1 MQKGRYVVHSKWDA
15 EVASALVDLH
25 LVDNVYCEVDTSQPK
40 LLVESELL
48 DVYKLYRSSDECIDL
63 KHRLEVADIHG

>member
-1 MQKGRYVVHSKWDA
+1 MRKSAFLGQWESEIAGAVA
-15 EVASALVDLH
+15 ELDRRE
-25 LVDNVYCEVDTSQPK
+25 NVTCAIDTDQPR

-48 DVYKLYRSSDECIDL
+48 DVYRTYMPEEDCINL